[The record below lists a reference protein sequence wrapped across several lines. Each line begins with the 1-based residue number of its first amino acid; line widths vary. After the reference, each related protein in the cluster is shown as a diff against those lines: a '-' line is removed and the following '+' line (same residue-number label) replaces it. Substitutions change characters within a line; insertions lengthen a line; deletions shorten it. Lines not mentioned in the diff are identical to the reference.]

1 MRAMIEI
8 WEPRWKDRVVLIACH
23 KVSRGKNLVR
33 FTKTKSLPYLYELD
47 GNDIMSCPVVSNGR
61 IDCYA
66 VPLSYLKIARI
77 EIKEDEQVHQQVE
90 QQTLLP
96 AT

>member
-1 MRAMIEI
+1 MIEI

-23 KVSRGKNLVR
+23 KVSRGKNLIK
-33 FTKTKSLPYLYELD
+33 FTKAKSLPYVYELD
-47 GNDIMSCPVVSNGR
+47 GNDIMDCPVVSNGR

-66 VPLSYLKIARI
+66 VPLSFLKIAKI
-77 EIKEDEQVHQQVE
+77 GVTKPESPVVE
-90 QQTLLP
+90 QQQIFQP